1 MSDTGKHSRNGIL
14 SRLKTF
20 SWILWKVQ
28 GLSKIIRVSMPLQ
41 EGWHLPTHWLWS
53 GLRYKSPSQ
62 QLPFISI
69 SGSALVLIMVQLSWL
84 FITHACRSDKV
95 LSQLHSQNVYHI
107 ILVHSKISTHDAKV
121 YPLTS
126 SWPKPRKFLILE
138 ITSPIPL
145 HPSSLARGTCLSHT
159 HKANEDYA
167 LNKYI
172 NSLSKWM
179 SCNAAV
185 VVQICVWVILH
196 CLTSILIR

>member
-1 MSDTGKHSRNGIL
+1 M
-14 SRLKTF
+14 
-20 SWILWKVQ
+20 
-28 GLSKIIRVSMPLQ
+28 
-41 EGWHLPTHWLWS
+41 
-53 GLRYKSPSQ
+53 
-62 QLPFISI
+62 
-69 SGSALVLIMVQLSWL
+69 
-84 FITHACRSDKV
+84 